1 MASTMFLLQQMEV
14 LQTQGICKEAF
25 LKPRLHTNY
34 ENLFRNKP
42 EVLKLIRPYDQKTF
56 ETDDKIE
63 KPFGI
68 HIMRWIKTCISRLNN
83 FNKKEKLTNHMNISR

>member
-1 MASTMFLLQQMEV
+1 MPARWLFRASEGMLVKKVVTMASTIFLLQQMEV
-14 LQTQGICKEAF
+14 LPTQGICKEAF

-34 ENLFRNKP
+34 GNLFRNKP

-56 ETDDKIE
+56 ETYDKIE

-68 HIMRWIKTCISRLNN
+68 HIMR
-83 FNKKEKLTNHMNISR
+83 